1 MHVLL
6 NLIGFCA
13 YAALAALTALHAPN
27 ASLSGLPPLGQT
39 EAFVLA
45 WMVFLTGAML
55 HVAFAGVISTRDGRG
70 PSDELVQDIVLQQQ
84 EIVLLRR
91 ELGGM
96 REALE
101 AAADSGN
108 LRGGGRTIEEV
119 MSEVKVLK
127 SLMNRLSNSNEPRIR
142 EQHARESIAREPIAR
157 EPVARELVASEP
169 VIEESA
175 VKEPVVKE
183 EAPRTENMAMLNAV
197 AHQGKA
203 RLIGKPAAPV
213 LVQGDTRRPIPSLP
227 PVATGL
233 TEEEVLESV
242 REALRKDQVDL
253 VLQPIVSLPQRKRRF
268 YECFSRL
275 RTVNGELIL
284 PDQYIPIAERAKHIT
299 AIDNMLL
306 FRCVQLIRRIHRKSQ
321 NVDFFCN
328 LSPHT
333 LSDTDF
339 FGDFL
344 DFLDSNQDLAGH
356 LVFEFA
362 QADFDRWSEAGAGLL
377 QRLSRL
383 GCRIS
388 LDQVQD
394 VELDPEMLAQRHV
407 SFVKVEVNLLLKTLV
422 RRPYLLQSL
431 RRREIDVIV
440 EKVEDEERLIG
451 VLDYEID
458 FGQGYLF
465 GEPRLAKP
473 AA

>member
-1 MHVLL
+1 MYILL
-6 NLIGFCA
+6 NLLGFCA
-13 YAALAALTALHAPN
+13 YAALAAATALHAPN
-27 ASLSGLPPLGQT
+27 LSVGGLPPLGQV
-39 EAFVLA
+39 EAFTLA
-45 WMVFLTGAML
+45 WMVFLTGAIG
-55 HVAFAGVISTRDGRG
+55 HAFLVKAVGARG
-70 PSDELVQDIVLQQQ
+70 GHEPGHELIEDMAAQQH

-101 AAADSGN
+101 AAANSGN

-119 MSEVKVLK
+119 MSEVTVLK
-127 SLMNRLSNSNEPRIR
+127 SLMNRLSMS
-142 EQHARESIAREPIAR
+142 RESAAGAPVIRG
-157 EPVARELVASEP
+157 PVAREPSSREL
-169 VIEESA
+169 A
-175 VKEPVVKE
+175 VKEPGPKKA
-183 EAPRTENMAMLNAV
+183 APPSDNTAMIDAV

-203 RLIGKPAAPV
+203 RIIGKPVAPV
-213 LVQGDTRRPIPSLP
+213 LVPGASKHTMRPLP
-227 PVATGL
+227 PLAGGL
-233 TEEEVLESV
+233 SDEEILETV

-275 RTVNGELIL
+275 RTANGELIL

-339 FGDFL
+339 FSDFVDFL
-344 DFLDSNQDLAGH
+344 VTNQDLAGH

-362 QADFDRWSEAGAGLL
+362 QADFERWSEAGAGLL
-377 QRLSRL
+377 RRLSQL

-388 LDQVQD
+388 IDQVQD
-394 VELDPEMLAQRHV
+394 VDLDPDLLAKRQV
-407 SFVKVEVNLLLKTLV
+407 SFVKIEVNLLLKTLV

-440 EKVEDEERLIG
+440 EKVEDEQRLIG

-465 GEPRLAKP
+465 GEPRLARP